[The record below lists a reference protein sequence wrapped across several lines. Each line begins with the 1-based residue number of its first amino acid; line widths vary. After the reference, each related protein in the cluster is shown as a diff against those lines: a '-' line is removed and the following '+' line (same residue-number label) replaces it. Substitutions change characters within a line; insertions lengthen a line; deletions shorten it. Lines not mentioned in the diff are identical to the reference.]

1 MVHALKALGA
11 LAAETDRSEL
21 HVRLFAAAATLDPH
35 DASIPYDMGNHLAKL
50 GRRDEAIAAYG
61 QALQIDGGL
70 AWAWYNRGRLLY
82 DSGRFDEGLE
92 DFVNSARA
100 GCELD
105 GFHYNVAKRYIKGK
119 YSEVL

>member
-1 MVHALKALGA
+1 MGPPPCAPHIPPGVSLISLPGNRP
-11 LAAETDRSEL
+11 DRSEL

-92 DFVNSARA
+92 A
-100 GCELD
+100 
-105 GFHYNVAKRYIKGK
+105 
-119 YSEVL
+119 